1 MNIKLQILQCV
12 LTAILSTAPVMPS
25 TLMMPGIKKS
35 EYLPI
40 TGYQESLSEMIS
52 NYIMSILYEKDNP
65 IQGTSVVTE
74 DEIPELSR
82 EEALE
87 AMKSITTKIF
97 DVNDTDYLS
106 THLLAMKQLSQNL
119 HSEDDMKTIDAI
131 HFLLENQH
139 RSGVADIIFWLQ
151 ANKKH
156 DFDTTIPVTPEIA
169 EKTTYEKKSI
179 LHKKMALQSKNKK

>member
-1 MNIKLQILQCV
+1 MAKSKNNLQLQPTHPPLNLVVNNKLKMRI
-12 LTAILSTAPVMPS
+12 
-25 TLMMPGIKKS
+25 
-35 EYLPI
+35 
-40 TGYQESLSEMIS
+40 
-52 NYIMSILYEKDNP
+52 
-65 IQGTSVVTE
+65 
-74 DEIPELSR
+74 
-82 EEALE
+82 
-87 AMKSITTKIF
+87 
-97 DVNDTDYLS
+97 
-106 THLLAMKQLSQNL
+106 
-119 HSEDDMKTIDAI
+119 DDMKTIDAI